1 MQSIQPIHVKVNG
14 RARFKIPGLKEEPSV
29 KYYLERRLAEK
40 PDILSVSASSITGNL
55 LVSYNSDNDHRSV
68 AGIIK
73 KIIDTYV
80 SDAGE
85 SHWPKKTTIRRSYNK
100 KAKPERTTPKIP
112 TKNSLKT
119 IQKQVPSRQWHQMDR
134 QSLLEELGSSRRD
147 GLPPKVA
154 DGLLKQHGPNM
165 LPEATPR
172 TGLRIFLD
180 QMNSLPIYLLGAAAG
195 ISIATGGLF
204 DAAVIMGVVVGNA
217 VIGYL
222 TESSAEKTIHSLKR
236 LLRPH
241 TEVIRG
247 GKKQSLSIEEVVMG
261 DILVLKPGIY
271 IAADAR
277 IISASHLNIDESMLT
292 GESMPV
298 SKHARPLKRSEIPL
312 ADLTNMAY
320 MGTLVTGGQGY
331 AVVVATGVSTEIG
344 RIQIMLNQT
353 RPPETPIERQLG
365 KMGDLLV
372 LMCGGICGVIFLI
385 GMIRGYGFYRMLRMS
400 ISLAAAAVP
409 EGLPAAATINFA
421 LGITKMRKHH
431 VLIRHLQAVETLGAV
446 QAVCLDKTGTI
457 TRNQMT
463 VQRIYSE
470 DRCYEVNE
478 GRFFEEG
485 IEIDHF
491 IQPVLAQLLSTC
503 ALCHEIKINGTDSSE
518 PIRLYGSATEK
529 ALVQLAI
536 DTGLDAVQA
545 RKEYPRLAVN
555 HRSESRLYMSTL
567 HRTPD
572 KERLFCIKGS
582 PGEVLAM
589 CDREAIQGEV
599 IPLTEARRLSIGAE
613 NEKMASE
620 ALRVLGFACRQ
631 FDEGEPVEESGL
643 TWLGLV
649 GMADPIRCSVR
660 HLIDVFHRAGIDTIM
675 ITGDQNSTAY
685 TIAEKLNLSGNKP
698 LEMLDSSNLDT
709 MDPQTFEALAKKVHI
724 YSRVSPANKLQ
735 IVQALQSV
743 GVTVAMTGDGINDGP
758 ALKAADIGIAMGKT
772 GTDVAR
778 GVADIVLEEDNLETL
793 ALALK
798 DGRAI
803 HDNIRKS
810 VRFFLSTNISEIMMM
825 TAAMGLGIGFPLN
838 VMQLM
843 WINIISDIFPGM
855 VLSMEAAEEDV
866 MRRPPRDA
874 DAPIFSRDD
883 FIKMIRESAAITG
896 GALTAYGF
904 GLSRYG
910 PGAGAASLAFQSLT
924 IGQLLH
930 AWSCRSE
937 HSGLFDG
944 QQLPGNPYLNVA
956 IGSSIALQALTMVIP
971 SLRRV
976 LGLTVPALI
985 DLAVITGTS
994 ITALILNDAAKGS
1007 KP

>member
-1 MQSIQPIHVKVNG
+1 
-14 RARFKIPGLKEEPSV
+14 
-29 KYYLERRLAEK
+29 
-40 PDILSVSASSITGNL
+40 
-55 LVSYNSDNDHRSV
+55 
-68 AGIIK
+68 
-73 KIIDTYV
+73 
-80 SDAGE
+80 
-85 SHWPKKTTIRRSYNK
+85 
-100 KAKPERTTPKIP
+100 
-112 TKNSLKT
+112 
-119 IQKQVPSRQWHQMDR
+119 
-134 QSLLEELGSSRRD
+134 
-147 GLPPKVA
+147 
-154 DGLLKQHGPNM
+154 
-165 LPEATPR
+165 
-172 TGLRIFLD
+172 
-180 QMNSLPIYLLGAAAG
+180 
-195 ISIATGGLF
+195 
-204 DAAVIMGVVVGNA
+204 
-217 VIGYL
+217 
-222 TESSAEKTIHSLKR
+222 
-236 LLRPH
+236 
-241 TEVIRG
+241 
-247 GKKQSLSIEEVVMG
+247 
-261 DILVLKPGIY
+261 
-271 IAADAR
+271 
-277 IISASHLNIDESMLT
+277 
-292 GESMPV
+292 
-298 SKHARPLKRSEIPL
+298 
-312 ADLTNMAY
+312 
-320 MGTLVTGGQGY
+320 
-331 AVVVATGVSTEIG
+331 
-344 RIQIMLNQT
+344 
-353 RPPETPIERQLG
+353 
-365 KMGDLLV
+365 
-372 LMCGGICGVIFLI
+372 
-385 GMIRGYGFYRMLRMS
+385 
-400 ISLAAAAVP
+400 
-409 EGLPAAATINFA
+409 
-421 LGITKMRKHH
+421 
-431 VLIRHLQAVETLGAV
+431 
-446 QAVCLDKTGTI
+446 
-457 TRNQMT
+457 
-463 VQRIYSE
+463 
-470 DRCYEVNE
+470 
-478 GRFFEEG
+478 
-485 IEIDHF
+485 
-491 IQPVLAQLLSTC
+491 
-503 ALCHEIKINGTDSSE
+503 
-518 PIRLYGSATEK
+518 
-529 ALVQLAI
+529 
-536 DTGLDAVQA
+536 
-545 RKEYPRLAVN
+545 
-555 HRSESRLYMSTL
+555 MSTL

-649 GMADPIRCSVR
+649 GMEDPIRCSVR

-883 FIKMIRESAAITG
+883 FIKMIRESATITG